1 MIPKAKDAEDSCPSC
16 KGTLVC
22 REVEY
27 KGVSKL
33 QWQYKDREVA
43 HFSYDFKSGKT
54 SCKDSSTGFAET
66 YQKTTT
72 SAPTNDDLQIGG
84 IDIPAKD
91 KEAILKGTEDGT
103 KRMLVVL
110 SGVKKICAEAGITH
124 PATVGM
130 IFNQVCENRRGI

>member
-1 MIPKAKDAEDSCPSC
+1 MIPKVKDAEDSCPSC

-54 SCKDSSTGFAET
+54 SCKEVEPQQATI
-66 YQKTTT
+66 K

>member
-1 MIPKAKDAEDSCPSC
+1 MIPKAKDAEDSCPPC

-54 SCKDSSTGFAET
+54 SCKEVEPQQATI
-66 YQKTTT
+66 K